1 LLAKRK
7 SKLIEF
13 PSLKFLKL
21 LEQDALRKFNV
32 KQLILLIIRTLMI
45 LLIILGFAR
54 PGLER
59 SSGFRLNSGS
69 IDLLVIALDNTASN
83 RSNLQQSDKS
93 WLHEFSADLAA
104 KGFKV
109 AYCGLADLQ
118 LKESLDEIGAEF
130 ADIYAE
136 DFTNAFSSQI
146 NLEQYERK
154 SLLWIGDGQDARE
167 HLETLAGWKK
177 YLLMQP
183 VENDA
188 GISLVKLPGQGIHL
202 NDTYE
207 MLVDIE
213 HSPDIQEPLSLELM
227 INEKR
232 QNQVVV
238 EVNQSSI
245 VMTARVEE
253 GGYQSGRLM
262 LATDEASYNNER
274 HFILPA
280 EGDILVQVLRTRQIP
295 DFWAIIE
302 ASVEEQGLNL
312 NIRVLDYSEIDNL
325 DLSKGGTVIV
335 DDASLLVPYNWNR
348 FKAFIA
354 GGGQLILFG
363 NGGASMANML
373 GFQSQLVE
381 EVSRFPLGLYLTGST
396 TTKFNTSPLKAL
408 IEENRLKVYKR
419 FKSRG
424 DELGETWVRFLDD
437 QPFMG
442 ASKLQEGRVV
452 WINTNFS
459 MSGSNLPLLGI
470 FPTLVIQLA
479 QSQDLKTQ
487 TDMYNSNVGD
497 TLHFYPLAQ
506 VNDNSPFSI
515 QRPDGT
521 IDYLSPDL
529 DYTLHYPNTNLPGIY
544 KLTRGRQVV
553 QPIAVNI
560 SSHEAQAHR
569 TVYSFGESDIF
580 VSSKASEI
588 ETEVLEQGSSL
599 ALWPFLFMMVFLL
612 WLAETYLSRIK
623 ATWRQ
628 NV

>member
-1 LLAKRK
+1 
-7 SKLIEF
+7 
-13 PSLKFLKL
+13 
-21 LEQDALRKFNV
+21 
-32 KQLILLIIRTLMI
+32 MI

>member
-1 LLAKRK
+1 
-7 SKLIEF
+7 
-13 PSLKFLKL
+13 
-21 LEQDALRKFNV
+21 
-32 KQLILLIIRTLMI
+32 
-45 LLIILGFAR
+45 
-54 PGLER
+54 
-59 SSGFRLNSGS
+59 
-69 IDLLVIALDNTASN
+69 
-83 RSNLQQSDKS
+83 
-93 WLHEFSADLAA
+93 
-104 KGFKV
+104 
-109 AYCGLADLQ
+109 
-118 LKESLDEIGAEF
+118 
-130 ADIYAE
+130 
-136 DFTNAFSSQI
+136 
-146 NLEQYERK
+146 
-154 SLLWIGDGQDARE
+154 
-167 HLETLAGWKK
+167 
-177 YLLMQP
+177 
-183 VENDA
+183 
-188 GISLVKLPGQGIHL
+188 
-202 NDTYE
+202 
-207 MLVDIE
+207 
-213 HSPDIQEPLSLELM
+213 
-227 INEKR
+227 
-232 QNQVVV
+232 
-238 EVNQSSI
+238 
-245 VMTARVEE
+245 
-253 GGYQSGRLM
+253 
-262 LATDEASYNNER
+262 
-274 HFILPA
+274 
-280 EGDILVQVLRTRQIP
+280 
-295 DFWAIIE
+295 
-302 ASVEEQGLNL
+302 
-312 NIRVLDYSEIDNL
+312 
-325 DLSKGGTVIV
+325 
-335 DDASLLVPYNWNR
+335 
-348 FKAFIA
+348 
-354 GGGQLILFG
+354 
-363 NGGASMANML
+363 MANML

>member
-1 LLAKRK
+1 M
-7 SKLIEF
+7 
-13 PSLKFLKL
+13 
-21 LEQDALRKFNV
+21 